1 MVEISIKAEEI
12 ANILHLPITN
22 SLLLSLTILFFFLIF
37 GIFYNNY
44 LSRTNSLINVF
55 IRFCLKGLYTL
66 FESILGSKTKGIF
79 PFLGALFIFIIFS
92 NWAGLLPGVGSILI
106 AGHEHHEKFPI
117 LRAPTADL
125 NTTFALAIFAVV
137 AIQYYGFKYLGWNYL
152 KKYINFTNPIM
163 FFIGIL
169 EIVSE
174 LSKVMSFSFR
184 LFGNIFAGEVLLLVV
199 ATLVPVLAST
209 PFLFLEVFVGL
220 IQALVF
226 SMLTAVFLSAAT
238 ANHH

>member
-1 MVEISIKAEEI
+1 M
-12 ANILHLPITN
+12 
-22 SLLLSLTILFFFLIF
+22 
-37 GIFYNNY
+37 
-44 LSRTNSLINVF
+44 F

-66 FESILGSKTKGIF
+66 FESILGSKTKDIF

-106 AGHEHHEKFPI
+106 ASHEHHEKFPI

-125 NTTFALAIFAVV
+125 NTTFALAIFAVT

-174 LSKVMSFSFR
+174 ISKVMSFSFR